1 MTCDVID
8 LPPSGRAAWSGAGAA
23 TVAGEGRR
31 RTKEDSMTDQITIN
45 HQDVAAGYLAVWN
58 EPDADARAALAERVF
73 TDAVSYVDPLM
84 ELDGREAL
92 VQAIGTVQQQFPGW
106 RFSPAGAP
114 DGHHR
119 QLRFGW
125 ELGPGEQPAP
135 VAGFDVAVVGDDGR
149 IERVHGFLDRVPT

>member
-1 MTCDVID
+1 MTSDVID
-8 LPPSGRAAWSGAGAA
+8 VPARPGQRGRVSAQRPSP
-23 TVAGEGRR
+23 TKD
-31 RTKEDSMTDQITIN
+31 KEDSMSDQITIN

-58 EPDADARAALAERVF
+58 ETDDDARAALPEKVF

-84 ELDGREAL
+84 DLRGRDAL
-92 VQAIGTVQQQFPGW
+92 VHAIGAVQQQFAGW
-106 RFSPAGAP
+106 RFSSASAV

-125 ELGPGEQPAP
+125 ELGPEEQPAP

-149 IERVHGFLDRVPT
+149 IERVLGFLDRVPT